1 MSMTMSTDFS
11 RKRSLFMIAP
21 VLAIPFLCGA
31 FYALGGGKGGAADPK
46 KEAAG
51 MGFNMELP
59 KPKFDPKES
68 KMNKLGFYKKA
79 DEDSVRRREYRQL
92 DPYQR
97 RTVAVSGTPGIWHT
111 SGPSPTLGRPV
122 LVNGVASPEDP
133 KADELLKRLE
143 GLKRVMAHSQE
154 TEPSTE
160 KRDNRMRDGGAMGVV
175 KGAVDEPARP
185 IRRMP
190 VDTAARDPE
199 LERINEMLDKIIRIQ
214 HPGVGALVT
223 DTVAAMGTDTVAG
236 MRPADTLA
244 HERNLVAEVGRA
256 DKKNLADRRIDNM
269 AATTLPAVVEGKQ
282 KLVAGATI
290 ALRLTEEVLIDGI
303 RLPRDQLLYGNVSI
317 HNDRMG
323 VHIGSIRSGL
333 TLYTVSIEV
342 YDMDG
347 QPGIHIKDL
356 SLKQVTKE
364 SADLGVGSLN
374 LMGYD
379 PTIGG
384 QAANAGLQAVKSLFR
399 RKVRPVRVVVKNGY
413 PILLR
418 DMKAIR

>member
-1 MSMTMSTDFS
+1 MTKSTEFS
-11 RKRSLFMIAP
+11 RKRSLFLIAP
-21 VLAIPFLCGA
+21 VFVIPFLSAA
-31 FYALGGGKGGAADPK
+31 FFALGGGKGGAADPMK
-46 KEAAG
+46 AVAG

-59 KPKFDPKES
+59 KPKFDPKDS
-68 KMNKLGFYKKA
+68 KMNKLAFYRKA
-79 DEDSVRRREYRQL
+79 DADSIRRREYQQL
-92 DPYQR
+92 DPYHM
-97 RTVAVSGTPGIWHT
+97 RTVAVSGTPGIWHS
-111 SGPSPTLGRPV
+111 SGPSRGVGPGVGHGV
-122 LVNGVASPEDP
+122 LLNGVAPPEDS
-133 KADELLKRLE
+133 KADELLRRLE
-143 GLKRVMAHSQE
+143 GLKKAM
-154 TEPSTE
+154 E
-160 KRDNRMRDGGAMGVV
+160 KRDGSPVGNPGKRPGEAGGGLDSGVMR
-175 KGAVDEPARP
+175 EPVRLL
-185 IRRMP
+185 RRMP
-190 VDTAARDPE
+190 VDTPVRDPA

-214 HPGVGALVT
+214 HPGAGVLG
-223 DTVAAMGTDTVAG
+223 MGTLGVDTVAG
-236 MRPADTLA
+236 MPSADTLA
-244 HERNLVAEVGRA
+244 HERNLAGAVVRTDKRNLMEGRA
-256 DKKNLADRRIDNM
+256 DNV
-269 AATTLPAVVEGKQ
+269 AAITLPAVVEGKQ

-290 ALRLTEEVLIDGI
+290 ALRLTEDVLIDGI
-303 RLPRDQLLYGNVSI
+303 RLPRDQLLYGTVSI

-323 VHIGSIRSGL
+323 VHIGSIRNGL

-418 DMKAIR
+418 DMKPIR